1 MGVGGCVMGA
11 AVLGGVLGWLDWGG
25 GGLAWLSFALLF
37 SRSGAMVPFCLPTN
51 ILNQA

>member
-25 GGLAWLSFALLF
+25 GGLAVGW
-37 SRSGAMVPFCLPTN
+37 RG
-51 ILNQA
+51 